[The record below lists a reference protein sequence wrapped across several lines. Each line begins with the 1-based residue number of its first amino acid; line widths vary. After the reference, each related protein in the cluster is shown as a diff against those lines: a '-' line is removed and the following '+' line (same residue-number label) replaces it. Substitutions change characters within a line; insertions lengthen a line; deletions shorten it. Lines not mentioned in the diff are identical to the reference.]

1 MKLFIWYGD
10 GVLQDWSSGQITCIA
25 KDLAT
30 ALQVIDEEMGYE
42 SESFPRE
49 APTEVID
56 LGIEKTQQRAW
67 VTWGGS

>member
-10 GVLQDWSSGQITCIA
+10 GVLQSWSSGQIACIA
-25 KDLAT
+25 KDLST

-49 APTEVID
+49 DPTEVIE
-56 LGIEKTQQRAW
+56 LGIEETQQRAW
-67 VTWGGS
+67 IVWGSD

>member
-1 MKLFIWYGD
+1 MKLFIWHGD
-10 GVLQDWSSGQITCIA
+10 GVLEDWSSGQITCIA

-42 SESFPRE
+42 SESFPRKD
-49 APTEVID
+49 PTEVID

-67 VTWGGS
+67 VTRGGS